1 MSTRVTRPIIIFIM
15 RARVLVLAAAGFA
28 LLTRLAWAHFTLIQ
42 PPSWLTTEDGGKGAP
57 PCGEGTPSG
66 IVTRVQG
73 GHAITLKLIE
83 TLFHPGHYRVALS
96 VNSRAELPPD
106 PDVIADTNGISI
118 SAAIQAPPQ
127 IPVLADGLFAHTT
140 ADNLNFQTDLVLP
153 NINCARCT
161 LQVIEFMA
169 EHGPNIGGGYFYHH
183 CADLQIVADPALAP
197 PDPAWIRI
205 SLRPSNTFLKPGD
218 SLQFAATV
226 AGTDNTNVVWQAA
239 QGTISASGLYTAPQ
253 AAGTYTIT
261 AASSADSSK
270 SASATVNVSAQD
282 QKLYFA
288 QFANGVQSNNSILSE
303 ITLFPATVGNA
314 AWATIEM
321 NDDSGNPLGVALN
334 GSPTPGRYD
343 VVIPANAAVTLKTN
357 GQGPIQTGSVTVS
370 SDARLSGVILF
381 NGSIGLSSG
390 PDSRPL
396 KKFSAP
402 VRGGPGTYTGIALMG
417 LGQDQVVG
425 FELRSQEGN
434 LVAKTNVSLSGRA
447 HLAKLLS
454 QFSWDNSVDVSTF
467 SGTLIAR
474 GTADMAATVILI
486 TPSGSAFLPVQE
498 ISP

>member
-1 MSTRVTRPIIIFIM
+1 MKS
-15 RARVLVLAAAGFA
+15 RVLVLAAGGFV
-28 LLTRLAWAHFTLIQ
+28 LLANLAWAHFTLIQ

-73 GHAITLKLIE
+73 GHPLTLKLME

-96 VNSRAELPPD
+96 INSRAELPPD
-106 PDVIADTNGISI
+106 PDVIADANGISI

-153 NINCARCT
+153 NINCGRCT

-183 CADLQIVADPALAP
+183 CADLQIVADPALPP
-197 PDPAWIRI
+197 PDPAWVRV
-205 SLRPSNTFLKPGD
+205 SLSPSNAFVKPGG
-218 SLQFAATV
+218 SLQLAATV
-226 AGTDNTNVVWQAA
+226 AGTDNTNVVWMAA
-239 QGTISASGLYTAPQ
+239 QGTISGSGLYTAPLSP
-253 AAGTYTIT
+253 GTYTVT
-261 AASSADSSK
+261 ATSSADSSK
-270 SASATVNVSAQD
+270 SASATVNVNAQD

-288 QFANGVQSNNSILSE
+288 QFATGVQSNNPILSE

-321 NDDSGNPLGVALN
+321 NDDSGNPLGVKLN
-334 GSPTPGRYD
+334 GTPTSGTFD
-343 VVIPANAAVTLKTN
+343 IVIPANAAVTLKTN

-370 SDARLSGVILF
+370 SDARLAGVILF

-390 PDSRPL
+390 PDSKPL
-396 KKFSAP
+396 KRFSAP
-402 VRGGPGTYTGIALMG
+402 VRAGQGTYTGIALMG

-425 FELRSQEGN
+425 FELRSQEGS
-434 LVAKTNVSLSGRA
+434 LVAKTKVSLGGRA
-447 HLAKLLS
+447 HLAKLLN
-454 QFSWDNSVDVSTF
+454 QFSWDNAIDLFSF
-467 SGTLIAR
+467 SGTLIAS